1 MLNVSALTL
10 TEESQIR
17 LIICEY
23 LLQEVIKPSS
33 NTVLFIS
40 AKKDEYA
47 VMKSKFPNLR
57 VTLAE
62 QAEITAD
69 RKMLDTISREP
80 GVILEVK
87 WVNIND
93 QKAVAHGGYFAGAGV
108 TFDFDMRKDKDWRI
122 EKVSGPTIAD

>member
-87 WVNIND
+87 WVKIND